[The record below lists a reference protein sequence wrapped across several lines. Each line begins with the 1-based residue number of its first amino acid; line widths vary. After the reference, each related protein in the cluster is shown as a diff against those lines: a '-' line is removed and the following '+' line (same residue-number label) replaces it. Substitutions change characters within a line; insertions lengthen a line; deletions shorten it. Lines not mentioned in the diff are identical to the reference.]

1 MTQRDPSSA
10 SIQHPV
16 PPGAGGAVVRYCIPR
31 LPLRAPRAPSTGPG
45 EHQSWPRGAL
55 CPDVSS
61 QQVLVTAW
69 RGQASDVTEGREGS
83 HQASSKTLAPALS
96 SHPGH
101 PAPYTRDRP
110 GASTPTSLRRH
121 CKGCPVRPSHH
132 LQDRLV
138 WSFVRGNGA
147 DQGGSWEVGALRNL
161 RLNNG
166 RGGGRLWGDRG
177 GTVPSTTLTLGCP
190 SAVVWRKSVREAH
203 QSWASQSCPPFTA
216 WPSVH
221 PTFYTQTLGVEGKY
235 LAHVTLET
243 TAQQS
248 SFNSLATPPPLPL
261 WTFSLAMK

>member
-1 MTQRDPSSA
+1 M
-10 SIQHPV
+10 
-16 PPGAGGAVVRYCIPR
+16 VRYCIPR

-110 GASTPTSLRRH
+110 RASTPTSLRRH
-121 CKGCPVRPSHH
+121 CKGCPVRPSLH

-147 DQGGSWEVGALRNL
+147 DQGGSWEAGALRKL
-161 RLNNG
+161 RLNSG

-177 GTVPSTTLTLGCP
+177 GTVPSTTLTRMPQRCGLE
-190 SAVVWRKSVREAH
+190 KVREG
-203 QSWASQSCPPFTA
+203 STPVLGLPKLPPFTA

-235 LAHVTLET
+235 LAHVTLEA